1 MQARGKRQK
10 ESANFLGGLSVRDE
24 IHEALPEIVAA
35 AQEEYNLWEQKDGID
50 EEYGAGGICDA
61 LASRFGGILAAR
73 GFDIVD
79 GGQDGD
85 DHSFIFAQKR
95 GEVFSVDIDP
105 GNYET
110 GGGYSWKKIP
120 GVEFYEGM
128 VSVAEASYRDVYG
141 EDYAAETPD
150 NEVDKRYLALAR
162 DPESNAPELDEM
174 VTEAA
179 AAKGFT
185 VPAWHGR
192 RGAWDFTVFDAKTQG
207 GIHFGTLAQAE
218 ARGKKGNARRFFLKM
233 ESTVRCRDRGGFKRI
248 PSGSDSVIYL
258 NRWEGLSLATVK
270 KFSAEELETMSDE
283 RFRASVPE
291 AADSCIVKLPNQ
303 AKSASLVEFDENKKI
318 IPLSKRF
325 DRSPDFRGGGGILSL
340 SGRAGTGRH
349 QQEAKQKT
357 L

>member
-1 MQARGKRQK
+1 MPASYIRKTDPASK
-10 ESANFLGGLSVRDE
+10 SGLSVHDE
-24 IHEALPEIVAA
+24 IREALSEIVVA

-85 DHSFIFAQKR
+85 DHAFVFAQKR
-95 GEVFSVDIDP
+95 GEVFSVDINP

-110 GGGYSWKKIP
+110 GGGYSWEKIP
-120 GVEFYEGM
+120 GVEFDEGM
-128 VSVAEASYRDVYG
+128 VSIDEVFYRDVYG
-141 EDYAAETPD
+141 EDYAAETPG

-162 DPESNAPELDEM
+162 DPESNADELDEM

-179 AAKGFT
+179 AANGFT

-192 RGAWDFTVFDAKTQG
+192 RGEWNFTAFDTKTHG

-218 ARGKKGNARRFFLKM
+218 ARGLKGNARRFFLKM
-233 ESTVRCRDRGGFKRI
+233 KSTVRCRDRGGFKRI
-248 PSGSDSVIYL
+248 PSGSDSVVYL
-258 NRWEGLSLATVK
+258 NRWEGVSLETVK
-270 KFSAEELETMSDE
+270 KFSAKELDAMSDE
-283 RFRASVPE
+283 QFRASVPE

-303 AKSASLVEFDENKKI
+303 AKSAALVECDENGQI

-325 DRSPDFRGGGGILSL
+325 DRLPDFRGGVCILNL
-340 SGRAGTGRH
+340 SGRTGIGRH
-349 QQEAKQKT
+349 QHGAKRKI